1 MTSFQRILSQIV
13 PSRICFI
20 IFNAFITVFVIS
32 HFDSYYN
39 NFYTAFQFALYLPTG
54 GRTLQI
60 IRAKVSD
67 GGEYTCI
74 AINQAGESKKKVSLT
89 VYGLFILFS

>member
-1 MTSFQRILSQIV
+1 MFFFHLSY
-13 PSRICFI
+13 RKD
-20 IFNAFITVFVIS
+20 S
-32 HFDSYYN
+32 HYHN
-39 NFYTAFQFALYLPTG
+39 LCTPTLQFALYSPTG

-74 AINQAGESKKKVSLT
+74 AINQAGESKKKISLT
-89 VYGLFILFS
+89 VYGLFSLSS

>member
-1 MTSFQRILSQIV
+1 MLPFILLMAIRTTSVL
-13 PSRICFI
+13 
-20 IFNAFITVFVIS
+20 
-32 HFDSYYN
+32 
-39 NFYTAFQFALYLPTG
+39 QFMLCLPTG

-89 VYGLFILFS
+89 VYGLFSFSSYYFT